1 MHMLLEREKCACEI
15 MDELGLSQPAVSH
28 HKK

>member
-1 MHMLLEREKCACEI
+1 MLLEIEKCACEI
-15 MDELGLSQPAVSH
+15 MDELGFSQPAVSH